1 MVQSSNIPQNI
12 NSKNLK
18 KYQLTSNNTNQNFSI
33 SDASIQELTEISTKY
48 SKIIL
53 SVMEEAQKNIV
64 GQEEVIKKI
73 IISII
78 SDGHVLLESV
88 PGLAKTLMIKTMA
101 DIFSVNN
108 VRIQFT
114 PDLLPADILGTKIYK
129 NNTGTFEIQKG
140 PIFHNFVLADEI
152 NRAPPKVQSA
162 LLESMQE
169 KQVSIHG
176 ETFQLDKPFLVLATQ
191 NPIENEGTY
200 KLPEAQVDRFAVK
213 ILINYPTIDQEIK
226 IMERNTSNIQIK
238 INPIVKLNEITE
250 MQEFNEKIYVDNII
264 LKYVA
269 KIIDATRNP
278 KKYELDLENIIEYG
292 ASPRA
297 SIWLIK
303 TAKANAMINGRGY
316 VIPEDV
322 KEVAHDVLRH
332 RLILTFEAEADEIN
346 SDTVIDRILE
356 KITSP

>member
-1 MVQSSNIPQNI
+1 MNIDEN
-12 NSKNLK
+12 NEKFTTSDK
-18 KYQLTSNNTNQNFSI
+18 K
-33 SDASIQELTEISTKY
+33 IQELTEISQKY
-48 SKIIL
+48 SKII
-53 SVMEEAQKNIV
+53 SNVMLETQKNII
-64 GQEEVIKKI
+64 GQEDIIKKI
-73 IISII
+73 LISII

-129 NNTGTFEIQKG
+129 NNSNTFEIQKG

-176 ETFQLDKPFLVLATQ
+176 ETFQLEKPFLVLATQ

-200 KLPEAQVDRFAVK
+200 KLPEAQVDRFALK
-213 ILINYPTIDQEIK
+213 ILIKYPSKEEEIK
-226 IMERNTSNIQIK
+226 IIEKNTTDK
-238 INPIVKLNEITE
+238 ITKVEPILKSNEILQ
-250 MQEFNEKIYVDNII
+250 MQEFNSKIYADNII

-269 KIIDATRNP
+269 SIIDSTRNP
-278 KKYELDLENIIEYG
+278 DNYELDLKNIIEFG

-303 TAKANAMINGRGY
+303 AAKANAMINGRGY
-316 VIPEDV
+316 VIPEDI

-346 SDTVIDRILE
+346 SDKVIDIILD
-356 KITSP
+356 KIPSP

>member
-1 MVQSSNIPQNI
+1 MNE
-12 NSKNLK
+12 
-18 KYQLTSNNTNQNFSI
+18 TFEI
-33 SDASIQELTEISTKY
+33 SDKDIQELTDISVKY
-48 SKIIL
+48 SKII
-53 SVMEEAQKNIV
+53 SDVITEAQKNIV
-64 GQEEVIKKI
+64 GQEDVIKKI
-73 IISII
+73 VISII
-78 SDGHVLLESV
+78 SGGHALLESV

-114 PDLLPADILGTKIYK
+114 PDLLPADILGTKIFK
-129 NNTGTFEIQKG
+129 NNSETFEIQKG
-140 PIFHNFVLADEI
+140 PIFHNFILADEI
-152 NRAPPKVQSA
+152 NIAPPKVQSA

-176 ETFQLDKPFLVLATQ
+176 ETFQLNKPFLVLATQ

-200 KLPEAQVDRFAVK
+200 KLPEAQVDRFALK
-213 ILINYPTIDQEIK
+213 IKIDYPTKDQEIK
-226 IMERNTSNIQIK
+226 IIKRNTSNVEIK
-238 INPIVKLNEITE
+238 INPIVKSKEILE
-250 MQEFNEKIYVDNII
+250 MQKFNEKIYADDVI
-264 LKYVA
+264 LKYVTN
-269 KIIDATRNP
+269 IVDATRNP
-278 KKYELDLENIIEYG
+278 SKYELDLENIIEFG

-316 VIPEDV
+316 VIPEDIKQV
-322 KEVAHDVLRH
+322 VHEVLRH

-346 SDTVIDRILE
+346 SDKVIDRILE

>member
-1 MVQSSNIPQNI
+1 MND
-12 NSKNLK
+12 
-18 KYQLTSNNTNQNFSI
+18 TFTI
-33 SDASIQELTEISTKY
+33 SDKNIQELTDISAKY
-48 SKIIL
+48 SKII
-53 SVMEEAQKNIV
+53 SDVITEAQKNII
-64 GQEEVIKKI
+64 GQEDVIKKI

-78 SDGHVLLESV
+78 SGGHVLLESV

-108 VRIQFT
+108 ARIQFT
-114 PDLLPADILGTKIYK
+114 PDLLPADILGTKIFK
-129 NNTGTFEIQKG
+129 NNSETFEIQKG
-140 PIFHNFVLADEI
+140 PIFHNFILADEI

-176 ETFQLDKPFLVLATQ
+176 ETFQLNKPFLVLATQ

-200 KLPEAQVDRFAVK
+200 KLPEAQVDRFALK
-213 ILINYPTIDQEIK
+213 IKIDYPTKDQEIK
-226 IMERNTSNIQIK
+226 IIKRNTSNIEIK
-238 INPIVKLNEITE
+238 INPIVKSKEILE
-250 MQEFNEKIYVDNII
+250 MQKFNEKIYADDVI
-264 LKYVA
+264 LKYVTN
-269 KIIDATRNP
+269 IVDATRNP
-278 KKYELDLENIIEYG
+278 SKYELDLENIIEFG

-316 VIPEDV
+316 VIPEDIKQV
-322 KEVAHDVLRH
+322 VHEVLRH

-346 SDTVIDRILE
+346 SDKVIDRILE

>member
-1 MVQSSNIPQNI
+1 M
-12 NSKNLK
+12 NSDENNEKFATSDK
-18 KYQLTSNNTNQNFSI
+18 K
-33 SDASIQELTEISTKY
+33 IQELTEISQKY
-48 SKIIL
+48 SKII
-53 SVMEEAQKNIV
+53 SDVMLETQKNII
-64 GQEEVIKKI
+64 GQEDIIKKI
-73 IISII
+73 LISII

-101 DIFSVNN
+101 EIFSVNS

-129 NNTGTFEIQKG
+129 NNSNSFEIQKG

-176 ETFQLDKPFLVLATQ
+176 ETFQLEKPFLVLATQ

-200 KLPEAQVDRFAVK
+200 KLPEAQVDRFALK
-213 ILINYPTIDQEIK
+213 ILIKYPSKADEIK
-226 IMERNTSNIQIK
+226 IIEKNT
-238 INPIVKLNEITE
+238 INVETKSKPILKAKEILQ
-250 MQEFNEKIYVDNII
+250 MQEFNSKIYADDII

-269 KIIDATRNP
+269 NIIDATRNP
-278 KKYELDLENIIEYG
+278 DNYELDLQNIIEFG

-303 TAKANAMINGRGY
+303 AAKANAMINGRGF
-316 VIPEDV
+316 VIPEDI
-322 KEVAHDVLRH
+322 KEVAHEVLRH

-346 SDTVIDRILE
+346 SDKVIDTILD
-356 KITSP
+356 KIPSP

>member
-1 MVQSSNIPQNI
+1 MNE
-12 NSKNLK
+12 
-18 KYQLTSNNTNQNFSI
+18 TFEI
-33 SDASIQELTEISTKY
+33 SDKDIQELTDISVKY
-48 SKIIL
+48 SKII
-53 SVMEEAQKNIV
+53 SDVITEAQKNIV
-64 GQEEVIKKI
+64 GQEDVIKKI
-73 IISII
+73 VISII
-78 SDGHVLLESV
+78 SGGHALLESV

-129 NNTGTFEIQKG
+129 NNSGTFEIQKG
-140 PIFHNFVLADEI
+140 PIFHNFILADEI

-176 ETFQLDKPFLVLATQ
+176 ETFQLNKPFLVLATQ

-200 KLPEAQVDRFAVK
+200 KLPEAQVDRFALK
-213 ILINYPTIDQEIK
+213 IKIDYPTKDQEIK
-226 IMERNTSNIQIK
+226 IIKRNTSNVEIK
-238 INPIVKLNEITE
+238 INPIVKSKEILE
-250 MQEFNEKIYVDNII
+250 MQKFNEKIYADDVI
-264 LKYVA
+264 LKYVTN
-269 KIIDATRNP
+269 IVDATRNP
-278 KKYELDLENIIEYG
+278 SKYELDLENIIEFG

-316 VIPEDV
+316 VIPEDIKQV
-322 KEVAHDVLRH
+322 VHEVLRH

-346 SDTVIDRILE
+346 SDKVIDRILE

>member
-1 MVQSSNIPQNI
+1 VI
-12 NSKNLK
+12 
-18 KYQLTSNNTNQNFSI
+18 T
-33 SDASIQELTEISTKY
+33 
-48 SKIIL
+48 
-53 SVMEEAQKNIV
+53 EAQKNIV
-64 GQEEVIKKI
+64 GQEDVIKKI
-73 IISII
+73 VISII
-78 SDGHVLLESV
+78 SGGHALLESV

-129 NNTGTFEIQKG
+129 NNSETFEIQKG
-140 PIFHNFVLADEI
+140 PIFHNFILADEI

-176 ETFQLDKPFLVLATQ
+176 ETFQLNKPFLVLATQ

-200 KLPEAQVDRFAVK
+200 KLPEAQVDRFALK
-213 ILINYPTIDQEIK
+213 IKIDYPTKDQEIK
-226 IMERNTSNIQIK
+226 IIKRNTSNIEIK
-238 INPIVKLNEITE
+238 INPIVKSKEILE
-250 MQEFNEKIYVDNII
+250 MQKFNEKIYADDVI
-264 LKYVA
+264 LKYVTN
-269 KIIDATRNP
+269 IVDATRNP
-278 KKYELDLENIIEYG
+278 SKYELDLENIIEFG

-316 VIPEDV
+316 VIPEDIKQV
-322 KEVAHDVLRH
+322 VHEVLRH

-346 SDTVIDRILE
+346 SDKVIDRILE

>member
-1 MVQSSNIPQNI
+1 MSIDENNEKIT
-12 NSKNLK
+12 
-18 KYQLTSNNTNQNFSI
+18 TS
-33 SDASIQELTEISTKY
+33 DEKIQELTEISQKY
-48 SKIIL
+48 SKIISNIML
-53 SVMEEAQKNIV
+53 ETQKNII
-64 GQEEVIKKI
+64 GQEDIIKKI
-73 IISII
+73 LISII

-129 NNTGTFEIQKG
+129 NNSNTFEIQKG

-176 ETFQLDKPFLVLATQ
+176 ETFQLEKPFLVLATQ

-200 KLPEAQVDRFAVK
+200 KLPEAQVDRFALK
-213 ILINYPTIDQEIK
+213 ILIKYPSKEEEIK
-226 IMERNTSNIQIK
+226 IIEKNTTDTEIK
-238 INPIVKLNEITE
+238 IEPILKSNEILQ
-250 MQEFNEKIYVDNII
+250 MQEFNSKIYADNII

-269 KIIDATRNP
+269 SIMDATRNP
-278 KKYELDLENIIEYG
+278 EDYELDLKNIIEFG

-303 TAKANAMINGRGY
+303 AAKANAMINGRGY
-316 VIPEDV
+316 VIPEDI

-346 SDTVIDRILE
+346 SDKVIDIILD
-356 KITSP
+356 KIPSP

>member
-1 MVQSSNIPQNI
+1 M
-12 NSKNLK
+12 
-18 KYQLTSNNTNQNFSI
+18 NNENFAI
-33 SDASIQELTEISTKY
+33 SDEKIQELTEISQKY
-48 SKIIL
+48 SKIIS
-53 SVMEEAQKNIV
+53 SVIAETEKNII
-64 GQEEVIKKI
+64 GQEDVVKKI
-73 IISII
+73 LISII

-88 PGLAKTLMIKTMA
+88 PGLAKTLLIKTMA
-101 DIFSVNN
+101 DIFSVRN

-129 NNTGTFEIQKG
+129 NNSNSFEIQKG

-176 ETFQLDKPFLVLATQ
+176 ETFQLEKPFLVLATQ

-200 KLPEAQVDRFAVK
+200 KLPEAQVDRFALK
-213 ILINYPTIDQEIK
+213 ILIDYPTKENEIK
-226 IMERNTSNIQIK
+226 IIENNTIETEIKAESILKPTQI
-238 INPIVKLNEITE
+238 LE
-250 MQEFNEKIYVDNII
+250 MQEFNSKIYADKII
-264 LKYVA
+264 LEYVA
-269 KIIDATRNP
+269 NIVDSTRNP
-278 KKYELDLENIIEYG
+278 DSYELDLKNIIEFG

-316 VIPEDV
+316 VIPEDI

-332 RLILTFEAEADEIN
+332 RLILTFEAEADEITT
-346 SDTVIDRILE
+346 DKVIDMILD
-356 KITSP
+356 KIPSP

>member
-1 MVQSSNIPQNI
+1 MNSNEYNEKFAL
-12 NSKNLK
+12 SDK
-18 KYQLTSNNTNQNFSI
+18 K
-33 SDASIQELTEISTKY
+33 IQQLTEISQKY
-48 SKIIL
+48 SKII
-53 SVMEEAQKNIV
+53 SDVMLEAQKNII
-64 GQEEVIKKI
+64 GQEDIIKKI
-73 IISII
+73 LISII
-78 SDGHVLLESV
+78 SDGHVLVESV

-101 DIFSVNN
+101 EIFSVNS

-129 NNTGTFEIQKG
+129 NNSNSFEIQKG

-176 ETFQLDKPFLVLATQ
+176 ETFQLEKPFLVLATQ

-200 KLPEAQVDRFAVK
+200 KLPEAQVDRFALK
-213 ILINYPTIDQEIK
+213 ILIKYPSKEDEIRIIEKNTINIETKSKPILKAKEIL
-226 IMERNTSNIQIK
+226 Q
-238 INPIVKLNEITE
+238 
-250 MQEFNEKIYVDNII
+250 MQEFNSEIYADDII

-269 KIIDATRNP
+269 NIIDATRNP
-278 KKYELDLENIIEYG
+278 DNYELGLQNIIEFG

-303 TAKANAMINGRGY
+303 AAKANAMINGRGY
-316 VIPEDV
+316 VIPEDI
-322 KEVAHDVLRH
+322 KEVAHEVLRH

-346 SDTVIDRILE
+346 SDKVIDTILD
-356 KITSP
+356 KIPSP

>member
-1 MVQSSNIPQNI
+1 MSIYENNEKFTTSD
-12 NSKNLK
+12 K
-18 KYQLTSNNTNQNFSI
+18 K
-33 SDASIQELTEISTKY
+33 IQELTEKSQKY
-48 SKIIL
+48 SKIISNIML
-53 SVMEEAQKNIV
+53 ETQKNII
-64 GQEEVIKKI
+64 GQEDIIKKI
-73 IISII
+73 LISII

-129 NNTGTFEIQKG
+129 NNSNTFEIQKG

-176 ETFQLDKPFLVLATQ
+176 ETFQLEKPFLVLATQ

-200 KLPEAQVDRFAVK
+200 KLPEAQVDRFALK
-213 ILINYPTIDQEIK
+213 ILIKYPTKEEEIK
-226 IMERNTSNIQIK
+226 IIEKNTTDK
-238 INPIVKLNEITE
+238 ITKIEPILKSNEILQ
-250 MQEFNEKIYVDNII
+250 MQEFNSKIYADNII

-269 KIIDATRNP
+269 SIIDATRNP
-278 KKYELDLENIIEYG
+278 DNYELDLKNIIEFG

-303 TAKANAMINGRGY
+303 AAKANAMINGRGY
-316 VIPEDV
+316 VIPEDI

-346 SDTVIDRILE
+346 SDKVIDIILD
-356 KITSP
+356 KIPSP

>member
-1 MVQSSNIPQNI
+1 MSIHENNE
-12 NSKNLK
+12 KFT
-18 KYQLTSNNTNQNFSI
+18 TS
-33 SDASIQELTEISTKY
+33 DEKIQELTEISQKY
-48 SKIIL
+48 SKII
-53 SVMEEAQKNIV
+53 SNVMLETQKNII
-64 GQEEVIKKI
+64 GQEDIIKKI
-73 IISII
+73 LISII

-129 NNTGTFEIQKG
+129 NNSNTFEIQKG

-176 ETFQLDKPFLVLATQ
+176 ETFQLEKPFLVLATQ

-200 KLPEAQVDRFAVK
+200 KLPEAQVDRFALK
-213 ILINYPTIDQEIK
+213 ILIKYPSKEEEIRIIEKNTTDK
-226 IMERNTSNIQIK
+226 ITKVE
-238 INPIVKLNEITE
+238 PILKSNEILQ
-250 MQEFNEKIYVDNII
+250 MQEFNSKIYADNII

-269 KIIDATRNP
+269 NIIDATRNP
-278 KKYELDLENIIEYG
+278 DNYELDLKNIIEFG

-303 TAKANAMINGRGY
+303 AAKANAMISGRGY
-316 VIPEDV
+316 VIPEDI

-346 SDTVIDRILE
+346 SDKVIDIILD
-356 KITSP
+356 KIPSP

>member
-1 MVQSSNIPQNI
+1 MSIDENNE
-12 NSKNLK
+12 KFT
-18 KYQLTSNNTNQNFSI
+18 TS
-33 SDASIQELTEISTKY
+33 DEKIQELTEISQKY
-48 SKIIL
+48 SKII
-53 SVMEEAQKNIV
+53 SNVMLETQKNII
-64 GQEEVIKKI
+64 GQEDIIKKI
-73 IISII
+73 LISII

-129 NNTGTFEIQKG
+129 NNSNTFEIQKG

-176 ETFQLDKPFLVLATQ
+176 ETFQLEKPFLVLATQ

-200 KLPEAQVDRFAVK
+200 KLPEAQVDRFALK
-213 ILINYPTIDQEIK
+213 ILIKYPSKEEEIK
-226 IMERNTSNIQIK
+226 IIEKNTTDTEAK
-238 INPIVKLNEITE
+238 VEPILKSNEILE
-250 MQEFNEKIYVDNII
+250 MQEFNSKIYADNII

-269 KIIDATRNP
+269 NIIDATRNP
-278 KKYELDLENIIEYG
+278 DNYELDLKNIIEFG

-303 TAKANAMINGRGY
+303 AAKANAMIEGRGY
-316 VIPEDV
+316 VIPEDI

-346 SDTVIDRILE
+346 SDKVIDIILD
-356 KITSP
+356 KIPSP

>member
-1 MVQSSNIPQNI
+1 MSIHENNE
-12 NSKNLK
+12 KFT
-18 KYQLTSNNTNQNFSI
+18 TS
-33 SDASIQELTEISTKY
+33 DEKIQELTEISQKY
-48 SKIIL
+48 SKII
-53 SVMEEAQKNIV
+53 SNVMLETQKNII
-64 GQEEVIKKI
+64 GQEDIIKKI
-73 IISII
+73 LISII

-129 NNTGTFEIQKG
+129 NNSNTFEIQKG

-176 ETFQLDKPFLVLATQ
+176 ETFQLEKPFLVLATQ

-200 KLPEAQVDRFAVK
+200 KLPEAQVDRFALK
-213 ILINYPTIDQEIK
+213 ILIKYPTKEEEIK
-226 IMERNTSNIQIK
+226 IIEKNTTEK
-238 INPIVKLNEITE
+238 ITKIEPILKSNEILQ
-250 MQEFNEKIYVDNII
+250 MQEFNSKIYADNII

-269 KIIDATRNP
+269 NIIDATRNP
-278 KKYELDLENIIEYG
+278 DNYELDLKNIIEFG

-303 TAKANAMINGRGY
+303 AAKANAMISGRGY
-316 VIPEDV
+316 VIPEDI

-346 SDTVIDRILE
+346 SDKVIDIILD
-356 KITSP
+356 KIPSP

>member
-1 MVQSSNIPQNI
+1 MSIDESNE
-12 NSKNLK
+12 KFT
-18 KYQLTSNNTNQNFSI
+18 TS
-33 SDASIQELTEISTKY
+33 DEKIQELTEISQKY
-48 SKIIL
+48 SKIISNIML
-53 SVMEEAQKNIV
+53 ETQKNII
-64 GQEEVIKKI
+64 GQEDIIKKI
-73 IISII
+73 LISII

-129 NNTGTFEIQKG
+129 NNSNTFEIQKG
-140 PIFHNFVLADEI
+140 PVFHNFILADEI

-176 ETFQLDKPFLVLATQ
+176 ETFQLEKPFLVLATQ

-200 KLPEAQVDRFAVK
+200 KLPEAQVDRFALK
-213 ILINYPTIDQEIK
+213 ILIKYPSKEEEIK
-226 IMERNTSNIQIK
+226 IIEKNTTDTITK
-238 INPIVKLNEITE
+238 VEPILKSNEILQ
-250 MQEFNEKIYVDNII
+250 MQEFNSKIYADNII

-269 KIIDATRNP
+269 SIIDATRNP
-278 KKYELDLENIIEYG
+278 DNYELDLKNIIEFG

-303 TAKANAMINGRGY
+303 AAKANAMINGRGY
-316 VIPEDV
+316 VIPEDI

-346 SDTVIDRILE
+346 SDKVIDIILD
-356 KITSP
+356 KIPSP

>member
-1 MVQSSNIPQNI
+1 MSIYENNE
-12 NSKNLK
+12 KFT
-18 KYQLTSNNTNQNFSI
+18 TS
-33 SDASIQELTEISTKY
+33 DEKIQELTEISQKY
-48 SKIIL
+48 SKII
-53 SVMEEAQKNIV
+53 SNVMLETQKNII
-64 GQEEVIKKI
+64 GQEDIIKKI
-73 IISII
+73 LISII

-129 NNTGTFEIQKG
+129 NNSNTFEIQKG

-176 ETFQLDKPFLVLATQ
+176 ETFQLEKPFLVLATQ

-200 KLPEAQVDRFAVK
+200 KLPEAQVDRFALK
-213 ILINYPTIDQEIK
+213 ILIKYPTKEEEIK
-226 IMERNTSNIQIK
+226 IIEKNTTDK
-238 INPIVKLNEITE
+238 ITKIEPILKSNEILQ
-250 MQEFNEKIYVDNII
+250 MQEFNSKIYADNII

-269 KIIDATRNP
+269 SIIDSTRNP
-278 KKYELDLENIIEYG
+278 DNYELDLKNIIEFG

-303 TAKANAMINGRGY
+303 AAKANAMINGRGY
-316 VIPEDV
+316 VIPEDI

-346 SDTVIDRILE
+346 SDKVIDIILD
-356 KITSP
+356 KIPSP

>member
-1 MVQSSNIPQNI
+1 MNE
-12 NSKNLK
+12 
-18 KYQLTSNNTNQNFSI
+18 TFEI
-33 SDASIQELTEISTKY
+33 SDKDIQELTDISVKY
-48 SKIIL
+48 SKII
-53 SVMEEAQKNIV
+53 SDVITEAQKNIV
-64 GQEEVIKKI
+64 GQEDVIKKI
-73 IISII
+73 VISII
-78 SDGHVLLESV
+78 SGGHALLESV

-129 NNTGTFEIQKG
+129 NNSETFEIQKG
-140 PIFHNFVLADEI
+140 PIFHNFILADEI

-176 ETFQLDKPFLVLATQ
+176 ETFQLNKPFLVLATQ

-200 KLPEAQVDRFAVK
+200 KLPEAQVDRFALK
-213 ILINYPTIDQEIK
+213 IKIDYPTKDQEIK
-226 IMERNTSNIQIK
+226 IIKRNTSNVEIK
-238 INPIVKLNEITE
+238 INPIVKSKEILE
-250 MQEFNEKIYVDNII
+250 MQKFNEKIYADDVI
-264 LKYVA
+264 LKYVTN
-269 KIIDATRNP
+269 IVDATRNP
-278 KKYELDLENIIEYG
+278 SKYELDLENIIEFG

-316 VIPEDV
+316 VIPEDIKQV
-322 KEVAHDVLRH
+322 VHEVLRH

-346 SDTVIDRILE
+346 SDKVIDRILE

>member
-1 MVQSSNIPQNI
+1 MDID
-12 NSKNLK
+12 KNNEKFTTSDK
-18 KYQLTSNNTNQNFSI
+18 K
-33 SDASIQELTEISTKY
+33 IQELTEISQKY
-48 SKIIL
+48 SKII
-53 SVMEEAQKNIV
+53 SDVMLETQKNII
-64 GQEEVIKKI
+64 GQEDIIKKI
-73 IISII
+73 LISII
-78 SDGHVLLESV
+78 SNGHVLLESV

-129 NNTGTFEIQKG
+129 NNSNSFEIQKG

-169 KQVSIHG
+169 RQVSIHG
-176 ETFQLDKPFLVLATQ
+176 ETFQLEKPFLVLATQ

-200 KLPEAQVDRFAVK
+200 KLPEAQVDRFALK
-213 ILINYPTIDQEIK
+213 ILIKYPTKEEEIK
-226 IMERNTSNIQIK
+226 IIERNTIESEKKSESILK
-238 INPIVKLNEITE
+238 SNEILQ
-250 MQEFNEKIYVDNII
+250 MQEFNSKIYADDII

-269 KIIDATRNP
+269 NIIDATRNP
-278 KKYELDLENIIEYG
+278 DNYELDLQNTIEFG

-316 VIPEDV
+316 VIPEDI

-346 SDTVIDRILE
+346 ADKVIDIILD
-356 KITSP
+356 KIPSP

>member
-1 MVQSSNIPQNI
+1 MNNDENNEKFTTSD
-12 NSKNLK
+12 K
-18 KYQLTSNNTNQNFSI
+18 K
-33 SDASIQELTEISTKY
+33 IQELAEISQKY
-48 SKIIL
+48 SKII
-53 SVMEEAQKNIV
+53 SNVMLETQKNII
-64 GQEEVIKKI
+64 GQEDIIKKI
-73 IISII
+73 LISII

-129 NNTGTFEIQKG
+129 NNSNTFEIQKG

-176 ETFQLDKPFLVLATQ
+176 ETFQLEKPFLVLATQ

-200 KLPEAQVDRFAVK
+200 KLPEAQVDRFALK
-213 ILINYPTIDQEIK
+213 ILIKYPSKEEEIK
-226 IMERNTSNIQIK
+226 IIEKNTTDK
-238 INPIVKLNEITE
+238 ITKVEPILKSNEILE
-250 MQEFNEKIYVDNII
+250 MQEFNSKIYADNII

-269 KIIDATRNP
+269 SIIDATRNP
-278 KKYELDLENIIEYG
+278 DNYELDLKNIIEFG

-303 TAKANAMINGRGY
+303 AAKANAMINGRGY
-316 VIPEDV
+316 VIPEDI

-346 SDTVIDRILE
+346 SDKVIDIILD
-356 KITSP
+356 KIPSP

>member
-1 MVQSSNIPQNI
+1 MEQN
-12 NSKNLK
+12 
-18 KYQLTSNNTNQNFSI
+18 YTI
-33 SDASIQELTEISTKY
+33 SDERIKELTKISLKY
-48 SKIIL
+48 SETISKVI
-53 SVMEEAQKNIV
+53 EEAQKNIV
-64 GQEEVIKKI
+64 GQNDIIKKI

-101 DIFSVNN
+101 QIFSVNN

-129 NNTGTFEIQKG
+129 SNTGTFEIQKG
-140 PIFHNFVLADEI
+140 PIFHNFILADEI

-162 LLESMQE
+162 LLEAMQE

-200 KLPEAQVDRFAVK
+200 KLPEAQVDRFALK
-213 ILINYPTIDQEIK
+213 ILITYPTKDQEIE
-226 IMERNTSNIQIK
+226 IIERNTVNVKIK
-238 INPIVKLNEITE
+238 VNSILPSKEILE
-250 MQEFNEKIYVDNII
+250 MQKFNAEIYADNVI

-269 KIIDATRNP
+269 SIVDATRNP
-278 KKYELDLENIIEYG
+278 SAYELDLDNIIEFG

-297 SIWLIK
+297 SIWLIRA
-303 TAKANAMINGRGY
+303 AKANAMINGRGY
-316 VIPEDV
+316 VIPEDI
-322 KEVAHDVLRH
+322 KQIAHEVLRH

-346 SDTVIDRILE
+346 TDKVIDIILE
-356 KITSP
+356 KIASP

>member
-1 MVQSSNIPQNI
+1 M
-12 NSKNLK
+12 
-18 KYQLTSNNTNQNFSI
+18 NNDENNEKFTI
-33 SDASIQELTEISTKY
+33 SDKKIQELTEISQKY
-48 SKIIL
+48 SKIISNIML
-53 SVMEEAQKNIV
+53 ETQKNII
-64 GQEEVIKKI
+64 GQEDIIKKI
-73 IISII
+73 LISII

-129 NNTGTFEIQKG
+129 NNSNTFEIQKG

-176 ETFQLDKPFLVLATQ
+176 ETFQLEKPFLVLATQ

-200 KLPEAQVDRFAVK
+200 KLPEAQVDRFALK
-213 ILINYPTIDQEIK
+213 ILIKYPTKEEEIK
-226 IMERNTSNIQIK
+226 IIEKNTTDSQTKIK
-238 INPIVKLNEITE
+238 PILKLNEILQ
-250 MQEFNEKIYVDNII
+250 MQEFNSKIYADNII

-269 KIIDATRNP
+269 SIIDTTRNP
-278 KKYELDLENIIEYG
+278 DDYGLDLKNIIEFG

-303 TAKANAMINGRGY
+303 AAKANAMINGRGY
-316 VIPEDV
+316 VIPEDI

-346 SDTVIDRILE
+346 SDKVIDMILD
-356 KITSP
+356 KIPSP